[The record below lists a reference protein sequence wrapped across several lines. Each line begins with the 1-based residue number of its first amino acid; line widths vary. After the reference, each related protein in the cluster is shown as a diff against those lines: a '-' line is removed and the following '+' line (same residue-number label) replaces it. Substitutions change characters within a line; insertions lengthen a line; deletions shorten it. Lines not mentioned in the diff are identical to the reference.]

1 MHQSR
6 RSFLA
11 TASLAAA
18 GNALGFRPFGMLN
31 ALAQTTSDYKALV
44 CVFMFGGN
52 DANNML
58 IPFDNA
64 GYANYSTIRGAL
76 ALPQS
81 ALLPFTAQPAFALH
95 PSMPEVQALFDNN
108 NAAFLANVGT
118 LLSPTTAA
126 QYQAKQ
132 VITPS
137 NLFSHPD
144 QQLEWQ
150 NQMQNGSGSSG
161 WAGRIADKLNT
172 QYNPGGLVPMIASLS
187 GDALFCNG
195 TTTSPVA
202 VSSSGPGAAGCSD
215 HSYCS
220 GRQQTAQQFS
230 TLSSGVSLI
239 QADNGI
245 TNNAY
250 SYNATLSGELATATP
265 LQTVFPTTGNAFGA
279 QLQEVAKL
287 IQVRAAL
294 GITRQIFF
302 VGSGGFDTHG
312 DQLDT
317 QAALLGQLSPALGA
331 FYQALTEMNLADTV
345 TTFTCSD
352 FARALQPNSAGGT
365 DHAWGSH
372 HIVMGGAVKGGK
384 VYGTFPTLALGG
396 PDDAGVNGRWVPT
409 TASAQYAAT
418 LAQWFGLAAA
428 DLPYVLPYIGN
439 FSSNN
444 LGFLGAVAAT

>member
-1 MHQSR
+1 MQSSR
-6 RSFLA
+6 RSFL
-11 TASLAAA
+11 TSASLAAA

-58 IPFDNA
+58 VPFDA
-64 GYANYSTIRGAL
+64 TGYGNYSSARGAL
-76 ALPQS
+76 ALPQNQ
-81 ALLPFTAQPAFALH
+81 LLQLGPQPNFALH
-95 PSMPEVQALFDNN
+95 PSMPEVQSLFNN
-108 NAAFLANVGT
+108 GNAAFLANVGT
-118 LLSPTTAA
+118 LLSPTTQA
-126 QYQAKQ
+126 QFQANQ
-132 VITPS
+132 VARPS

-150 NQMQNGSGSSG
+150 NQMQNAAGTSG
-161 WAGRIADKLNT
+161 WAGRIADKMNT
-172 QYNPGGLVPMIASLS
+172 QYNPGSQVPMIASLS

-195 TTTSPVA
+195 ASTSPVSVA
-202 VSSSGPGAAGCSD
+202 AAGPGPVACSD

-250 SYNATLSGELATATP
+250 TYNATLMNALGAVSP
-265 LQTVFPTTGNAFGA
+265 LKTVFPTTGNPFGA

-294 GITRQIFF
+294 GVTRQIFF
-302 VGSGGFDTHG
+302 VGAGNFDTHG
-312 DQLDT
+312 DQLVG
-317 QAALLGQLSPALGA
+317 QAALLAQVSPALGA
-331 FYQALTEMNLADTV
+331 FYQSLQEMNLTESV
-345 TTFTCSD
+345 TAFTCSD
-352 FARALQPNSAGGT
+352 FARTLQPNSTGGS

-372 HIVMGGAVKGGK
+372 HMIIGGAVKGGK
-384 VYGTFPTLALGG
+384 IYGTFPTLVAGG
-396 PDDAGVNGRWVPT
+396 PDDAATNGRWLPS
-409 TASAQYAAT
+409 TASAQYAST
-418 LAQWFGLAAA
+418 LAQWFGLPAS

-444 LGFLGAVAAT
+444 LGFLG